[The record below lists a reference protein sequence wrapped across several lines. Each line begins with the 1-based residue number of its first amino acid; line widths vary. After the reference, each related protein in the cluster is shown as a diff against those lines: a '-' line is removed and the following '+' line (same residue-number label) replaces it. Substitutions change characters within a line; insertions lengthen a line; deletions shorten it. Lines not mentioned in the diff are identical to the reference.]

1 MIRRRGTPR
10 IVAVCIT
17 TSHLAVASRTQHQ
30 LRRGDDVVISTSI
43 SRASRASPRSPSRP
57 RADRARARRL
67 DACQL
72 SLVPRSRETP
82 HIASTLA
89 LGRPRRDMGHRRS
102 NSAGSRGFSRA
113 SSARASSGARKS
125 FRAGSAGTAPWKSAR
140 TLARANARHVTTGRA
155 RAPRPVK
162 VYDNAHS
169 RVVVYDNGG
178 TTTQSRA
185 LITNKTPQ
193 ARRQGFARAANY
205 RLLNEKNH
213 PYVGLAK
220 GPFGNGRDV
229 RDGRG
234 IAANK
239 AGHGSAVTS
248 EDRRHRVDVG
258 KVHATHH
265 QAKQG
270 ETKLYY
276 ATKVTHGDSTR
287 GAGHTRRRSLG

>member
-125 FRAGSAGTAPWKSAR
+125 FRAGSAGAAPWKRAR
-140 TLARANARHVTTGRA
+140 TLARANARHATTGRA

-162 VYDNAHS
+162 VYDIAHS

-185 LITNKTPQ
+185 LLTNKTPQ

-205 RLLNEKNH
+205 RLLNERRITRTWAWLK
-213 PYVGLAK
+213 
-220 GPFGNGRDV
+220 V
-229 RDGRG
+229 RLRMDETCAMGVASRRTRP
-234 IAANK
+234 
-239 AGHGSAVTS
+239 VT
-248 EDRRHRVDVG
+248 
-258 KVHATHH
+258 APP
-265 QAKQG
+265 
-270 ETKLYY
+270 
-276 ATKVTHGDSTR
+276 
-287 GAGHTRRRSLG
+287 

>member
-155 RAPRPVK
+155 RAPRPVN

-169 RVVVYDNGG
+169 RARSSRTKRLRRGVKASRERRIIASSTRRITRTWAWLKVRLRMDETCAMGVASRRTRPVTAPPRRAKTGG
-178 TTTQSRA
+178 TAWTSSICTRRIIKLSRA
-185 LITNKTPQ
+185 RRNCTTP
-193 ARRQGFARAANY
+193 R
-205 RLLNEKNH
+205 K
-213 PYVGLAK
+213 
-220 GPFGNGRDV
+220 
-229 RDGRG
+229 
-234 IAANK
+234 
-239 AGHGSAVTS
+239 
-248 EDRRHRVDVG
+248 
-258 KVHATHH
+258 
-265 QAKQG
+265 
-270 ETKLYY
+270 
-276 ATKVTHGDSTR
+276 
-287 GAGHTRRRSLG
+287 